1 MPDNLRALP
10 KIRDSISTIYLEYG
24 RLKQLKTGV
33 VFENKLGRV
42 AIPVANLC
50 ALLLGP
56 GTSVTHR
63 AVHTIGRSGCS
74 VLWVGESG
82 VRFYAHGHGETRK
95 GYALQ
100 KQAELA
106 ADPAKRMRVVARMY
120 QMRFGEA
127 LPSGLTLNEVRGREG
142 ARVKRAYREAA
153 DRHGIEWHGR
163 RYDRLNW
170 DESNATNRAL
180 SAANACLNG
189 VCHAAIVS
197 AGYSA
202 GLGFIHQGKQLSFVY
217 DVADLYKTTLTVPLA
232 FATAAEGQRQLER
245 VVRKRCRDGFRRIGL
260 LNRIIPDIQKLLDLS
275 TDVPI
280 PDGFD
285 PDDDPAAPTAWWE
298 PPSGEG
304 VAVSGDGAY
313 GPRVPEGGAD

>member
-1 MPDNLRALP
+1 MPENLRALP
-10 KIRDSISTIYLEYG
+10 KIRDSLSTIYLAYG
-24 RLKQLKTGV
+24 RLKQLKSGV
-33 VFENKLGRV
+33 VFENKSGRV

-74 VLWVGESG
+74 MLWVGEEG

-100 KQAELA
+100 KQAALV

-120 QMRFGEA
+120 RMRFGEP

-142 ARVKRAYREAA
+142 ARVRRAYRQAA
-153 DRHGIEWHGR
+153 AHYGIAWRGR
-163 RYDRLNW
+163 QYDRFNW
-170 DESNATNRAL
+170 EESNPSNRAL

-189 VCHAAIVS
+189 VCHSAIVS

-217 DVADLYKTTLTVPLA
+217 DVADLYKTTLTLPLA
-232 FATAAEGQRQLER
+232 FATASEGHGQLER

-260 LNRIIPDIQKLLDLS
+260 LSRIIPDIQKLLDLS
-275 TDVPI
+275 TSVPI

-285 PDDDPAAPTAWWE
+285 VDHDPAAPSAWWE
-298 PPSGEG
+298 PPPE
-304 VAVSGDGAY
+304 VDRTLTGDAIGS
-313 GPRVPEGGAD
+313 PRVSTNGTG